1 MGHQNRIRREAFPD
15 MLPAPLPFRGG
26 ILLRFIAGA
35 LLGGIGGVPVAAPAD
50 GTAVAAWSPMIGTGN
65 MVQAAEGLQPT
76 FRAPGGAALSYVD
89 MVAAKVLA
97 QAANALPVGIL
108 PRTLALIGS
117 NFTAGLVV
125 DGQPLLRYGT
135 LAAPGQDFG
144 VGIDVQDK
152 FTGRTATAEQDTTGV
167 AAAGAKVDGAAPAL
181 VGIMFDGV
189 TTVTSFALLGTTASG
204 VLPAVRV
211 LDTTV
216 GNPLTIGDANTLGFR
231 AYEIIAW
238 DRVLSDIELDELF
251 AYAADAY
258 GITGPVV

>member
-1 MGHQNRIRREAFPD
+1 
-15 MLPAPLPFRGG
+15 MLPASLPYRGV
-26 ILLRFIAGA
+26 ILRLIAGA
-35 LLGGIGGVPVAAPAD
+35 LLGGVGGVPVATPAD
-50 GTAVAAWSPMIGTGN
+50 GAAVSSWVPMIGTGN
-65 MVQAAEGLQPT
+65 MVQAAGGLQPT
-76 FRAPGGAALSYVD
+76 FRAPGGTALSYVD
-89 MVAAKVLA
+89 MAAAKVLA
-97 QAANALPVGIL
+97 QAANALPDGIL

-135 LAAPGQDFG
+135 LAGPGKGLPGEDFG

-152 FTGRTATAEQDTTGV
+152 FVGRTATAEQDTTGV
-167 AAAGAKVDGAAPAL
+167 EVAGAAPAL

-204 VLPAVRV
+204 VAPAVRV

-216 GNPLTIGDANTLGFR
+216 GNPLTIGSANTLGFR

-238 DRVLSDIELDELF
+238 DRVLSDTELDELL